1 MLVKRIVLAVLVSCA
16 LLACGGGASAPAP
29 VGKQDP
35 LPDPQQP
42 EPVSENPLPN
52 KEEPRIGVE
61 EPAVNSNDPVPPGGG
76 EGGASADDD

>member
-1 MLVKRIVLAVLVSCA
+1 MFLKRSLAVFVSSA

-42 EPVSENPLPN
+42 AADSQNPLPDSQT
-52 KEEPRIGVE
+52 PRIGVE
-61 EPAVNSNDPVPPGGG
+61 EPPRNENEPGSPIG
-76 EGGASADDD
+76 EGGASAAND